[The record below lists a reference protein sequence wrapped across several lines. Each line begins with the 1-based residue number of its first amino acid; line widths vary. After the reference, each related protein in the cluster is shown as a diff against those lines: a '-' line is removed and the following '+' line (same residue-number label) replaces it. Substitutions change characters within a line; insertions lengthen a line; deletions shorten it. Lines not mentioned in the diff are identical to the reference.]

1 MGTCSSCAGGCGSC
15 GGCRS
20 HVLLLTPLELSLL
33 QDFAALAFLPVACT
47 QTDDTP
53 VYHTPLG
60 SREQVSAALCA
71 LRAKQLISIDYALP
85 LQGFDYAAYTGCS
98 IRGSMA
104 LTAAGQDALASL
116 DIQGCGDADGLTD
129 LL

>member
-1 MGTCSSCAGGCGSC
+1 MGTCSSCAGGCGGC

-20 HVLLLTPLELSLL
+20 HVLVLTPPELALL
-33 QDFAALAFLPVACT
+33 REFAALAFLPVGCT
-47 QTDDTP
+47 RTDDTP
-53 VYHTPLG
+53 VYHTTLG
-60 SREQVSAALCA
+60 TPETISAALCA
-71 LRAKQLISIDYALP
+71 LRDKRLISIDYALP
-85 LQGFDYAAYTGCS
+85 LQGFDYAAYAGCA

-104 LTAAGQDALASL
+104 LTAAGQDALTAL